1 LAALSEMLSK
11 VFFYAKSAICTVYF
25 RLHGVQCSLVACEGF
40 LPVLR
45 SPGTIRIG
53 KRFVVRGRI
62 ARCELATK
70 DAQSQLLIGDM
81 VFINQGTVIAAAES
95 VEIGDGTLIGDFCA
109 IYDSNFHDLQPGM
122 PDKPRPV
129 SLGKNVWLGN
139 GVMVLPGSAIGDHT
153 VVAARSVVRGTLPS
167 RVLAAGNPAKVIRKL
182 DDIPDDW
189 RRETW

>member
-1 LAALSEMLSK
+1 MLSK
-11 VFFYAKSAICTVYF
+11 FSLYARSAICTVYF
-25 RLHGVQCSLVACEGF
+25 RLHGVQSSLVGCDGF

-70 DAQSQLLIGDM
+70 DARSRLLIGDG

-95 VEIGDGTLIGDFCA
+95 VEIGDGTLIGDFGA

-129 SLGKNVWLGN
+129 SIGKNVWLGN
-139 GVMVLPGSAIGDHT
+139 GVLYPSTTGTPVALYVIAGCVLT
-153 VVAARSVVRGTLPS
+153 VIAVFTG
-167 RVLAAGNPAKVIRKL
+167 
-182 DDIPDDW
+182 
-189 RRETW
+189 RETARAAQGDRG